1 VENKKSTKNKK
12 MKFCGLHCLSTHLF
26 VDVDVLGVLV
36 FLQTQVLG
44 DKEQILVLGA
54 HLQEHVSNTLAPH

>member
-1 VENKKSTKNKK
+1 